1 MRVGRRETFNCA
13 HRLNNPAWSDEK
25 NKEVFGKC
33 NNNNYHGHN
42 YVLETWVDGAID
54 PETGYVLDA
63 KILKDIIRKHV
74 TEPFDHRN
82 LNSDVPDFK
91 NLNPTAENIAVV
103 IWNKLRAEIPNQFKL
118 SIRLYETENNIV
130 EYDGQ

>member
-1 MRVGRRETFNCA
+1 
-13 HRLNNPAWSDEK
+13 L
-25 NKEVFGKC
+25 
-33 NNNNYHGHN
+33 
-42 YVLETWVDGAID
+42 
-54 PETGYVLDA
+54 
-63 KILKDIIRKHV
+63 
-74 TEPFDHRN
+74 
-82 LNSDVPDFK
+82 DVPDFK